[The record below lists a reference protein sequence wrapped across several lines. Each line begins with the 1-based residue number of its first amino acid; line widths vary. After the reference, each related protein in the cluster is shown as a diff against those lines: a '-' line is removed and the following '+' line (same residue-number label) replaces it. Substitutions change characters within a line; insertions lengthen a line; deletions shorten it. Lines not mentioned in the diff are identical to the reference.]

1 MCGIVTSL
9 LVIVGFISSDSFNVI
24 FDLIGVA
31 TPNILPLC
39 NLT

>member
-1 MCGIVTSL
+1 MSFLYKFRGL
-9 LVIVGFISSDSFNVI
+9 L
-24 FDLIGVA
+24 GVA